1 MSYIVESKVFETR
14 QNGPLYYESAA
25 LTAELQARVIAHPTL
40 KEFDWDNANRQIG
53 DGPLAGQASAAFVV
67 STGSGRFTLISSF

>member
-25 LTAELQARVIAHPTL
+25 LTAEPQARVIAHPTL

-53 DGPLAGQASAAFVV
+53 DGPLAGQASAAFVA
-67 STGSGRFTLISSF
+67 STGPGGLVLIGGF